1 MNDYNDFKITVS
13 RILPMAMAD
22 VDQATQLH
30 LRNEVQFFCFR
41 LADNNQRYAVNIFK
55 VREVI
60 KYRGHITLVTHDP
73 TTLLEGVITVRHETM
88 PLIDMKKWFSHSH
101 DAPAQNLQDK
111 GVKADHMTVM
121 VCDFSDCVV
130 GIRIYDADRIVAR
143 KWSEVNQS
151 SEMGF
156 NNVSGKITGNTKYI
170 DGRIMQIVDVEK
182 MLVDVFPWIEKDKEV
197 ELSGIDSV
205 DHDKLVLLA
214 EDSPS
219 AMKMMRKI
227 LDKIGV
233 RYRDF
238 VNGKL
243 LLDFVKDE
251 TTDLNDIGLIITDLE
266 MPEASGFEVIRQMR
280 GDERFNHI
288 PIVVNS
294 SMSGDS
300 NRDMA
305 EQLNADGFVSKSNP
319 REIQA
324 IMQKLL
330 H

>member
-1 MNDYNDFKITVS
+1 
-13 RILPMAMAD
+13 MAMAD

-41 LADNNQRYAVNIFK
+41 LADNTQRYAVNIFK

-60 KYRGHITLVTHDP
+60 KYRGHITLVGHDP
-73 TTLLEGVITVRHETM
+73 SSLLEGVITVRNETM
-88 PLIDMKKWFSHSH
+88 PLIDMKKWFSFSHS
-101 DAPAQNLQDK
+101 APAQNLRDK

-121 VCDFSDCVV
+121 VCDFSDYVV

-143 KWSEVNQS
+143 KWSDVNQAS
-151 SEMGF
+151 DMGF

-182 MLVDVFPWIEKDKEV
+182 MLVDVFPWIETEKEV

-243 LLDFVKDE
+243 LLDFVQDE
-251 TTDLNDIGLIITDLE
+251 STDIDDIGLIITDLE
-266 MPEASGFEVIRQMR
+266 MPEASGFEVIRQIK
-280 GDERFNHI
+280 GNKKFQHI

-319 REIQA
+319 REIQG
-324 IMQKLL
+324 IMQQLL
-330 H
+330 N